1 MARGRPLLPPRAGRP
16 GPGRPGPRAGRQGPR
31 LRLRL
36 PPLKIPPILPVM
48 RFSPA
53 LLDIPIEPTRRAAGV
68 LLLSRYGRPTGR
80 CVDCGARVCPICGV
94 SLGSREMQ
102 LYGLRWIEGSEHF
115 VQGHGMWTPGM
126 ELMLKRARFYA
137 PLPGVIDPPRRGLN
151 VNLRLPNG
159 RGNVQASLPVGRRQ
173 GPVRAQAQVN
183 LGSVGPPPPP
193 PSGPFLTIPAIQGW
207 VVWLFQVKAHQT
219 DDATLKGK
227 LDLAAR
233 MIGAQQFRNTWEPYE
248 AGIVEAVRLQSQPMT
263 GNIVLGINSMAEQ
276 SLMPGWMKTPE
287 FSPLPSVRYFRT
299 RIAMF
304 LVLFGDKSQNPDL
317 FTTPSLSTKF
327 LEVARGLV
335 NGDAWSLDK
344 SSIQLT
350 EQLIQGVMN
359 GLPKEAEKTVMWL
372 ENMLAIVRGVRPRT
386 WEEILRQ
393 QYGITLKAAGSA
405 AAGAAA
411 AAGTVLAKVDEGLD
425 AAQDG
430 LSTKVVV
437 GVGLAVLVVGAGMA
451 VAARR

>member
-1 MARGRPLLPPRAGRP
+1 MARGRPLLPPRV
-16 GPGRPGPRAGRQGPR
+16 GRPGPRAGRPGTGRPGPR
-31 LRLRL
+31 PPRRSPRLRL

-68 LLLSRYGRPTGR
+68 ALLSRHGRPTGR

-94 SLGSREMQ
+94 ELSSREMQ

-126 ELMLKRARFYA
+126 ELLLKRARFYA
-137 PLPGVIDPPRRGLN
+137 PLPGVIDPPRRNRLN

-159 RGNVQASLPVGRRQ
+159 RGNVQA
-173 GPVRAQAQVN
+173 QVN
-183 LGSVGPPPPP
+183 LGSFGPPPPP
-193 PSGPFLTIPAIQGW
+193 PSGPFLMIPAIQAW

-227 LDLAAR
+227 LDLAAK
-233 MIGAQQFRNTWEPYE
+233 MIGASQYRNTWEPYE

-263 GNIVLGINSMAEQ
+263 GNIVMGINSMAEQ
-276 SLMPGWMKTPE
+276 SLMPGWLKTPE

-317 FTTPSLSTKF
+317 FTTPGLSTKF

-359 GLPKEAEKTVMWL
+359 GLPKEAEKTLLWL
-372 ENMLAIVRGVRPRT
+372 DNMLAIVRGVRPRT

-393 QYGITLKAAGSA
+393 QFNITLKAAG
-405 AAGAAA
+405 GAAEGA
-411 AAGTVLAKVDEGLD
+411 ARAAGTVLAKVDEGLD

-437 GVGLAVLVVGAGMA
+437 GVGLVVLVVGAGMA

>member
-16 GPGRPGPRAGRQGPR
+16 GPRPGPRAGRQGPR

-36 PPLKIPPILPVM
+36 PPLKLPPILPVM

-53 LLDIPIEPTRRAAGV
+53 LLDIPIEPTRRAAAV
-68 LLLSRYGRPTGR
+68 ALLSRHGRPTGR

-94 SLGSREMQ
+94 SLGNREMQ

-126 ELMLKRARFYA
+126 ELLLKRARFYA
-137 PLPGVIDPPRRGLN
+137 PLPGVIDPPRRRLN

-159 RGNVQASLPVGRRQ
+159 RGNVQA
-173 GPVRAQAQVN
+173 QVN
-183 LGSVGPPPPP
+183 LGAFGPPPPP
-193 PSGPFLTIPAIQGW
+193 PSGPFLTIPAIQAW
-207 VVWLFQVKAHQT
+207 VVWLYQVKAHQT
-219 DDATLKGK
+219 ADETLKGK
-227 LDLAAR
+227 LELAAKL
-233 MIGAQQFRNTWEPYE
+233 IGAGQYRNTWEPYE

-299 RIAMF
+299 RIVMF

-317 FTTPSLSTKF
+317 FTTPGLSTRF

-344 SSIQLT
+344 SNIQLA
-350 EQLIQGVMN
+350 EQIIGQTIN
-359 GLPKEAEKTVMWL
+359 SLPKEAEKTLMWL
-372 ENMLAIVRGVRPRT
+372 DNMLAIVKGVRPRT
-386 WEEILRQ
+386 WEEILKQ

-405 AAGAAA
+405 AAGAAQ
-411 AAGTVLAKVDEGLD
+411 AAGTVLAKVDEGLN

-430 LSTKVVV
+430 LATKVVLGLGLVALV
-437 GVGLAVLVVGAGMA
+437 GVGVA
-451 VAARR
+451 VASR